1 MRGKWVKASSSRVV
15 DLFCG
20 FCSFPSFIL
29 LVFAVSPDVVA
40 IRVVVVVV
48 SVAVAVCSGRINIL
62 THFIA
67 ET

>member
-1 MRGKWVKASSSRVV
+1 MRL
-15 DLFCG
+15 LF
-20 FCSFPSFIL
+20 FSFFHSFIL

-40 IRVVVVVV
+40 ILVVVV

>member
-1 MRGKWVKASSSRVV
+1 MRL
-15 DLFCG
+15 LF
-20 FCSFPSFIL
+20 FSFFPYFIL
-29 LVFAVSPDVVA
+29 LVFAVPPDVVA
-40 IRVVVVVV
+40 IRVVVVV

>member
-40 IRVVVVVV
+40 IRVVV
-48 SVAVAVCSGRINIL
+48 SVAVCSGRINIL